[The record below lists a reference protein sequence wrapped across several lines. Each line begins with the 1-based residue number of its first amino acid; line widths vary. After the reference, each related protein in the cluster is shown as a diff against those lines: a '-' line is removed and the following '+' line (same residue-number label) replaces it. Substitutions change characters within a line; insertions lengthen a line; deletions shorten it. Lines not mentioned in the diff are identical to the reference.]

1 MNRRT
6 LVTLALTATLSA
18 ALTGLVVHT
27 VRAVGIPTMPAMFY
41 RGTLDPAAPGTVTR
55 TFRVA
60 LYGAASGGSELCP
73 MSDTMVTVTN
83 GAFEVPLPAECTNAI
98 RVTPP
103 DPGVWLELTIDRTT
117 TLTPRTKLGAV
128 PYAVEAERAVNATA
142 ATGALDTRI
151 AALEARLNTQ
161 ATQVAALMTANATLT
176 TQLNAATDANPDCPR
191 GYTRDATITAY
202 TVCTRTVT
210 LGTAAIRDDV
220 VKVGSGVAAFWIDRF
235 EASVYDSAGT
245 PFGTGTSEVYPGLPK
260 NGQWYP
266 TLTQAPLRALS
277 VAGRLPSANITWFQA
292 NEACRAGGKR
302 LPLGDE
308 WLAAASGT
316 VDTDTNCWIN
326 PSNTAAR
333 MTNAAGSCRSAWGAQ
348 DMIGNLWEW
357 TAEWF
362 AGAGNTAFVPEAS
375 NWPTTTGNDYRS
387 DATRNV
393 NGFVSNGVSGIA
405 ALPSA
410 ALRGGYWY
418 DGTRAGV
425 FSLNLNGGPSDWSSA
440 VGFRC
445 VLPR

>member
-27 VRAVGIPTMPAMFY
+27 VRAVGIPTMPSMFY
-41 RGTLDPAAPGTVTR
+41 RGTLDPAPPGIVTR

-60 LYGAASGGSELCP
+60 LYNVASGGSELCHTGDV
-73 MSDTMVTVTN
+73 SVSVNN
-83 GAFEVPLPAECTNAI
+83 GAFEVPLPDACTAVIHDNNNL
-98 RVTPP
+98 
-103 DPGVWLELTIDRTT
+103 WLQLTVDGTV
-117 TLTPRTKLGAV
+117 LRTKLGAV
-128 PYAVEAERAVNATA
+128 PYAIEAESATLA
-142 ATGALDTRI
+142 STGSALDTRI
-151 AALEARLNTQ
+151 AALEAR
-161 ATQVAALMTANATLT
+161 
-176 TQLNAATDANPDCPR
+176 LNAATDANPDCPR

-220 VKVGSGVAAFWIDRF
+220 VKVGSGVTAFWIDRF

-292 NEACRAGGKR
+292 NEVCRAGGKR

-316 VDTDTNCWIN
+316 VDSDTNCWIN

-333 MTNAAGSCRSAWGAQ
+333 GTNAAGLCRSAWGAQ

-362 AGAGNTAFVPEAS
+362 AGAGNTGYVNDSVS

-387 DATRNV
+387 DATWNV

-410 ALRGGYWY
+410 ALRGGNWH
-418 DGTRAGV
+418 DGPRAGV
-425 FSLNLNGGPSDWSSA
+425 FSLHLSYGPSAWA
-440 VGFRC
+440 PNVGFRC
-445 VLPR
+445 VVPR